1 MNFSLSLMR
10 APGIEISL
18 SQSNTVFTKLLI
30 SIQFLGLDILEI
42 CRANSP
48 TNELQSVLIN

>member
-1 MNFSLSLMR
+1 MR

-48 TNELQSVLIN
+48 TNELQFVLIN

>member
-1 MNFSLSLMR
+1 MR

-30 SIQFLGLDILEI
+30 SINFLGLDILEI

-48 TNELQSVLIN
+48 TNELQSVLID